1 MFRLFSQ
8 GQASSKVL
16 DLVYLAQFDIADEL
30 IQLMHLILQYK
41 LNLIDNNFGS
51 WSLQRVTKRI

>member
-41 LNLIDNNFGS
+41 LNLIDNDFGS
-51 WSLQRVTKRI
+51 WSLQRFIKRI

>member
-51 WSLQRVTKRI
+51 WSLQRFTKRI